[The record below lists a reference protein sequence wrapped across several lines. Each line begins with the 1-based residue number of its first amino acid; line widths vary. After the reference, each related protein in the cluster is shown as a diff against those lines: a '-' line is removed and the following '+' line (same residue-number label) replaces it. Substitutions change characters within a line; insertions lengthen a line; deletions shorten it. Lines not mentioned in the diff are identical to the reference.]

1 MIEVA
6 YEPSEVRMFT
16 SGKRLPLTELSFCL
30 ENAAAYM
37 LGRGVWHM
45 TFARKFTG
53 DNNVN
58 LHVNVI
64 AQVHSKAMTFG
75 FPATLASMAKEDFF
89 PKTIKTSD
97 FFTMP
102 GHRQQV
108 CDGQNRLVEYSDE
121 HTIILSRDLKPTQ
134 PLGLL
139 CYGIS
144 DFVTGFFYHG
154 AKVIDAQFSLSVVQY
169 KIDKGFDKTWLTQ
182 YLLGKNGTDYP
193 IHRNVD
199 AFSV

>member
-16 SGKRLPLTELSFCL
+16 AGKRLPLTELSFCI

-37 LGRGVWHM
+37 LGRGVWRM

-53 DNNVN
+53 QDDIN

-64 AQVHSKAMTFG
+64 AQVHSKVMTFG
-75 FPATLASMAKEDFF
+75 FPATLASMAKDDFF

-97 FFTMP
+97 FFTIP
-102 GHRQQV
+102 GNRQQV
-108 CDGQNRLVEYSDE
+108 RDGQNRLVEYSE
-121 HTIILSRDLKPTQ
+121 EGTIILSRDLRPTTQ
-134 PLGLL
+134 LGLL

-154 AKVIDAQFSLSVVQY
+154 ATVIDAQFSLNVVQY
-169 KIDKGFDKTWLTQ
+169 KINKGFDKTWLSN
-182 YLLGKNGTDYP
+182 YLLGKTGTDYP
-193 IHRNVD
+193 VHRDVD
-199 AFSV
+199 ALR